1 MNTTLKKETDTS
13 TLRYSMDENF
23 LIDVKKAIFNS
34 KKNQKETRQ
43 NKKKK
48 QKQGIFIIM
57 TSILDRTS

>member
-13 TLRYSMDENF
+13 TIRYSMDENF

-43 NKKKK
+43 NKKKAK
-48 QKQGIFIIM
+48 TRNIYYHDFNPRQN
-57 TSILDRTS
+57 